1 MAKEKV
7 VLAYSGGLDTSVIL
21 KWLANKGFD
30 VIAYVA
36 NVGQKEDFEAIKE
49 KAYATGASKVYVED
63 LREEFVTD
71 YIFHALKANAMYEG
85 RYLLGTS
92 IARPIIAKR
101 HIEIAKKENTLY
113 VAHGATGKGN
123 DQVRFEL
130 GYYALM
136 PEVKIIAPW
145 KDTEWLSEFEGRSHM
160 INYPTKYNI
169 QIKASTK
176 KPYSEDEN
184 LLHISHEA
192 GILEDPSIPCPPE
205 VFSHTVSPVD
215 APDEQTI
222 IAVEFVDG
230 IPVKVTN
237 ENDGTV
243 IDTPLELFIYLN
255 KIGHDNAIGRV
266 DMVENRYVGI
276 KSRGVYETPG
286 GSILW
291 FAHRDLEGICMDKE
305 VMHLRDML
313 MPKFAEI
320 IYNGYWFS
328 PEFDFLSAAINKS
341 QELITGVAKVA
352 LLKGTMISAGV
363 SSPFSLYNEKLG
375 SMEVAGGYQP
385 VDCKGFININGIRLQ
400 AHHYWLKAKELDDEK
415 KKGN

>member
-1 MAKEKV
+1 MEKKKV

-21 KWLANKGFD
+21 KWLANKGFE

-36 NVGQKEDFEAIKE
+36 DVGQQEDFEAIRD
-49 KAYATGASKVYVED
+49 KALATGASKVYVED
-63 LREEFVTD
+63 LKEELVTG
-71 YIFHALKANAMYEG
+71 YIYHALKANAVYEG
-85 RYLLGTS
+85 KYLLGTS

-101 HIEIAKKENTLY
+101 HIEIAKKEGTVY

-130 GYYALM
+130 AFYALM

-145 KDTEWLSEFEGRSHM
+145 KDPEWLSEFEGRSQM
-160 INYPTKYNI
+160 IAYAEKYTI
-169 QIKASTK
+169 PVKASTK

-192 GILEDPSIPCPPE
+192 GILEDPALACPSD
-205 VFSHTVSPVD
+205 VFSHTVNPWD
-215 APDEQTI
+215 APDETTI
-222 IAVEFVDG
+222 LAIEFEDG
-230 IPVKVTN
+230 IPTRVTN

-243 IDTPLELFIYLN
+243 VDTPLELFTYMN
-255 KIGHDNAIGRV
+255 KIGHDNAVGRV

-286 GSILW
+286 GTILW

-305 VMHLRDML
+305 VMHLRDSL
-313 MPKFAEI
+313 IPKFAEL

-352 LLKGTMISAGV
+352 IYKGNMISAGV
-363 SSPFSLYNEKLG
+363 SSPYSLYNEKLG
-375 SMEVAGGYQP
+375 SMEVSGGYQP

-400 AHHYWLKAKELDDEK
+400 AHHYWLKAKEME
-415 KKGN
+415 

>member
-21 KWLANKGFD
+21 KWLVNKGFD

-36 NVGQKEDFEAIKE
+36 DVGQNEDFKAIE
-49 KAYATGASKVYVED
+49 KKAFATGASKVYVED
-63 LREEFVTD
+63 LRKELVTD
-71 YIFHALKANAMYEG
+71 YIFQVAKVNAVYEG
-85 RYLLGTS
+85 KYLLGTS

-101 HIEIAKKENTLY
+101 HIDIAKMENTKY

-136 PEVKIIAPW
+136 PDVKIIAPW
-145 KDTEWLSEFEGRSHM
+145 KDPEWLSEFEGRSDL
-160 INYPTKYNI
+160 IAYAQKYGI
-169 QIKASTK
+169 PVKASTK

-184 LLHISHEA
+184 ILHISHEA
-192 GILEDPSIPCPPE
+192 GILEDPSKRCPAD
-205 VFSHTVSPVD
+205 VFSHTVSPLD
-215 APDEQTI
+215 APDVETI
-222 IAVEFVDG
+222 LAIDFEDG

-237 ENDGTV
+237 EIDGTV
-243 IDTPLELFIYLN
+243 KTDPLELFIYLN

-313 MPKFAEI
+313 MPKFSEL

-328 PEFDFLSAAINKS
+328 PEFDFLMAAFNKS
-341 QELITGVAKVA
+341 QELITGTAKVVVF
-352 LLKGTMISAGV
+352 KGNLIGAGV
-363 SSPFSLYNEKLG
+363 SSPYSLYNEALG
-375 SMEVAGGYQP
+375 SMEVAGGYHP

-400 AHHYWLKAKELDDEK
+400 AHYYWLKAKEM
-415 KKGN
+415 GNESR